1 MANTNNSS
9 SGLTARD
16 KVSYAVGAVGKD
28 MVYSLVA
35 GFILYYY
42 NTVLG
47 ISGTFT
53 GVMMMAARVFDAFN
67 DPMMGIVVEK
77 THTKIGKFR
86 PWILSGT
93 VMNSLVLFGMFS
105 VPENLKGSGL
115 LVWATV
121 AYFLWGMTYTVM
133 DIPFWSM
140 IPAITKTG
148 TDRENLSVIGRTAS
162 SVGYAIPT
170 VTTMLIVTRIG
181 GSERAGFMFLAG
193 VIAAVFVVTELVTF
207 LGVKERRVI
216 KQDTPSVKE
225 MFKSLFTNDQAMIV
239 VVSIILFNASLYIT
253 TQLALYFF
261 KYDIGNSDLYS
272 LFGTIGGAGQV
283 LSMVSLPVLRKKWS
297 SKSILSGAIATTI
310 FGYVLLFVLSSLS
323 ITNVILLGLCAFIIY
338 IGFGLATVLTTIF
351 LADTV
356 DYGEWKNGKRNE
368 SVIFSMQTFVV
379 KLASAISV
387 LVAGVGIDVIGLDTN
402 AETQSASTIFGL
414 RFIMIIIPIVGLI
427 AAILYFRKKYQL
439 TEERNKEIAEELRI
453 RNEKLGMRN

>member
-1 MANTNNSS
+1 MANTS
-9 SGLTARD
+9 SGLSVKD
-16 KVSYAVGAVGKD
+16 KMSYAVGAVGKD
-28 MVYSLVA
+28 MVYSLVS

-86 PWILSGT
+86 PWILTGT
-93 VMNSLVLFGMFS
+93 VTNSLVLFGMFS
-105 VPENLKGSGL
+105 VPESYKGSSL
-115 LVWATV
+115 LIWATV
-121 AYFLWGMTYTVM
+121 AYFLWGMTYTIM

-181 GSERAGFMFLAG
+181 GSEML
-193 VIAAVFVVTELVTF
+193 
-207 LGVKERRVI
+207 
-216 KQDTPSVKE
+216 
-225 MFKSLFTNDQAMIV
+225 
-239 VVSIILFNASLYIT
+239 
-253 TQLALYFF
+253 
-261 KYDIGNSDLYS
+261 
-272 LFGTIGGAGQV
+272 
-283 LSMVSLPVLRKKWS
+283 SLPILRKKWS
-297 SKSILSGAIATTI
+297 SKSILSGAICVTI
-310 FGYVLLFVLSSLS
+310 FGYIFLFLLGTFS
-323 ITNVILLGLCAFIIY
+323 ITNVALLSLSAFIIY

-356 DYGEWKNGKRNE
+356 DYGEYKNGKRNE

-379 KLASAISV
+379 KLASAFSV
-387 LVAGVGIDVIGLDTN
+387 LIAGVGIDLIGLDTE
-402 AETQSASTIFGL
+402 AAVQSPSTILGL
-414 RFIMIIIPIVGLI
+414 RIIMIVIPIFGFF
-427 AAILYFRKKYQL
+427 AALLFFRKKYML
-439 TEERNKEIAEELRI
+439 TEEKNAEIAAELAK
-453 RNEKLGMRN
+453 RNADK

>member
-1 MANTNNSS
+1 MANTN
-9 SGLTARD
+9 SGLSVKD
-16 KVSYAVGAVGKD
+16 KMSYAVGAVGKD
-28 MVYSLVA
+28 MVYSLVS

-86 PWILSGT
+86 PWILTGT
-93 VMNSLVLFGMFS
+93 VTNSLVLFAMFS
-105 VPENLKGSGL
+105 VPESYKGSSL

-121 AYFLWGMTYTVM
+121 AYFLWGMTYTIM

-181 GSERAGFMFLAG
+181 GSERAGFRFLAA
-193 VIAAVFVVTELVTF
+193 VIAGIFIITELVTF
-207 LGVKERRVI
+207 FGVKERRVI
-216 KQDTPSVKE
+216 KQDTPSVGE
-225 MFKSLFTNDQAMIV
+225 MFRSLFSNDQAMIV

-272 LFGTIGGAGQV
+272 VFGVIGGIGQV
-283 LSMVSLPVLRKKWS
+283 LSMVSLPILRKKWS
-297 SKSILSGAIATTI
+297 SKSILSGAICITI
-310 FGYVLLFVLSSLS
+310 FGYIFLFMLGTFS
-323 ITNVILLGLCAFIIY
+323 ITNVAFLSLSAFIIY

-379 KLASAISV
+379 KLASAFSV
-387 LVAGVGIDVIGLDTN
+387 LIAGVGIDIIGLDTE
-402 AETQSASTIFGL
+402 AAVQSPSTILGL
-414 RFIMIIIPIVGLI
+414 RIIMIVIPIFGFF
-427 AAILYFRKKYQL
+427 AALLFFRKRYKL
-439 TEERNKEIAEELRI
+439 TEEKNAEIAAELAK
-453 RNEKLGMRN
+453 RNGEK